1 MNKLNAISKYLII
14 AILFT
19 VVITVT
25 IPAQVNASDGDD
37 PYHLCIVEPIQE

>member
-1 MNKLNAISKYLII
+1 MNKLKAISKYLVI

-19 VVITVT
+19 AVITVT
-25 IPAQVNASDGDD
+25 VPDLVNASDGDD